1 MSLFSSRKSVP
12 ENASEAP
19 EINRYRNLTQA
30 INSKSISDTL
40 VVFDTETTGLDVRK
54 DKMLSIGAIKIHK
67 NTLMV
72 DTCFSSYIHQ
82 PGYNGEAAEVHGISP
97 DLLKHAPPE
106 TGVLLKWLDFVQ
118 GSTLVGHHVSFDRS
132 MVDQALQRHY
142 GENFVNN
149 ALDTVDLTRH
159 ADDTFS
165 PHKTLPGNRLGLDYL
180 CKHYNIPIEDRHTA
194 LGDAYMTGLLYLRLR
209 ALAPGLDLARLLK

>member
-1 MSLFSSRKSVP
+1 MSFFSGRKSVSV
-12 ENASEAP
+12 NASEAP
-19 EINRYRNLTQA
+19 EIKRYRALIEAMNP
-30 INSKSISDTL
+30 KSVSDTL
-40 VVFDTETTGLDVRK
+40 VVFDTETTRLDVRK

-67 NTLMV
+67 NTLLV
-72 DTCFSSYIHQ
+72 DACFSTYIQQ
-82 PGYNGEAAEVHGISP
+82 PCYNGEAAEVHGISP
-97 DLLKHAPPE
+97 DLLKDAPPE
-106 TGVLLKWLDFVQ
+106 AEVLPGWLDFVQ
-118 GSTLVGHHVSFDRS
+118 DSTLVGHHVSFDRS

-142 GENFVNN
+142 GENFVNI

-165 PHKTLPGNRLGLDYL
+165 PHKTLPANQLGLDYL

-194 LGDAYMTGLLYLRLR
+194 LGDAYMTGLLFLRLR